1 MNSAHAL
8 IEKLVDKNLT
18 IGAVESFT
26 GGLFGKTLTDVPGSS
41 KAFKGSLVTY
51 SDESKVNILGIPE
64 EFIKENGVV
73 SYETC
78 QQMAIKGQKLLNVD
92 ICLSITGNAG
102 PTVEKGNKQVGEA
115 YIGICFK
122 GVTAVASFLFK
133 GDRNQI
139 RASACKQ
146 MIDILET
153 FAK

>member
-1 MNSAHAL
+1 MEISEIFKKL
-8 IEKLVDKNLT
+8 EEKGLTFGSIE
-18 IGAVESFT
+18 SMT
-26 GGLFGKTLTDVPGSS
+26 GGLFATTVTNVSGASKVYKGSIITYTSEEKINIVGVNKETIDKETVVSS
-41 KAFKGSLVTY
+41 KVAQ
-51 SDESKVNILGIPE
+51 E
-64 EFIKENGVV
+64 
-73 SYETC
+73 
-78 QQMAIKGQKLLNVD
+78 MAINGQKLLNVD